1 MLRPRL
7 KCRLPAPDYLLKQAI
22 LYSLH
27 RPQILTLKPTQL
39 PLGLLMEANMQPH
52 KLTML
57 PVSAEYYSSSD
68 QKTKQQLLEEN
79 TKITERLVSALKSK
93 EEAKAKETELISQIS
108 SLTSDQENN
117 NNLSIEDQKE
127 LE

>member
-1 MLRPRL
+1 
-7 KCRLPAPDYLLKQAI
+7 
-22 LYSLH
+22 
-27 RPQILTLKPTQL
+27 
-39 PLGLLMEANMQPH
+39 MQPH

>member
-1 MLRPRL
+1 
-7 KCRLPAPDYLLKQAI
+7 
-22 LYSLH
+22 
-27 RPQILTLKPTQL
+27 
-39 PLGLLMEANMQPH
+39 MEVNMQPH

-68 QKTKQQLLEEN
+68 ENTKQQLLEQN
-79 TKITERLVSALKSK
+79 TEILDRLVNARKSK

-108 SLTSDQENN
+108 SLTSGHENN

-127 LE
+127 LEGLETLRKKAN

>member
-27 RPQILTLKPTQL
+27 RPQIPTFKPAQL
-39 PLGLLMEANMQPH
+39 NLGLLMEANLQPH

-79 TKITERLVSALKSK
+79 TEIVARLVNARKSK
-93 EEAKAKETELISQIS
+93 E
-108 SLTSDQENN
+108 
-117 NNLSIEDQKE
+117 
-127 LE
+127 

>member
-7 KCRLPAPDYLLKQAI
+7 KCRVPAPDYLLKQAI
-22 LYSLH
+22 LCSLH

-39 PLGLLMEANMQPH
+39 NPGLLMEANMQPH

-68 QKTKQQLLEEN
+68 GKTKQQLLEEN
-79 TKITERLVSALKSK
+79 IEITERLVSALKSK
-93 EEAKAKETELISQIS
+93 E
-108 SLTSDQENN
+108 
-117 NNLSIEDQKE
+117 
-127 LE
+127 

>member
-1 MLRPRL
+1 
-7 KCRLPAPDYLLKQAI
+7 
-22 LYSLH
+22 
-27 RPQILTLKPTQL
+27 
-39 PLGLLMEANMQPH
+39 MEANLQPH

-79 TKITERLVSALKSK
+79 TEIVARLVSALKSK

-127 LE
+127 LEWLERLRKEVN